1 MMCPK
6 CANEKTIVP
15 KTEKIGGVVRRL
27 RFCSR
32 CGFSFTTTERPS
44 FTLFT
49 QKEKEEYEEYIAGE
63 LAQVQKDE
71 SR

>member
-6 CANEKTIVP
+6 CANARTCVP

-27 RFCSR
+27 RFCDR

-49 QKEKEEYEEYIAGE
+49 KEEKEEYEEYIAGE
-63 LAQVQKDE
+63 LAQSQKDE
-71 SR
+71 NR